1 MTGRRPHID
10 RNRLAALR
18 DLKSLLRRMTPA
30 RPEPSTALG
39 RRGEWL
45 SIGLVCPYSFS
56 QPGGVQNHVL
66 GLASWLR
73 SQGHVVHVLGPGHPG
88 LRTLEGLGLPREC
101 FTSTGMTVPVRAN
114 GSVARLGFGLGAA
127 TRVRAWLESQYF
139 DVIHLHE
146 PLTPSSSLLALWNAD
161 RPLVATFHTSFED
174 SAFADSAVL
183 RAARRLAPGSVARI
197 DEAVA
202 VSGAAAEAA
211 RRYWRVDPMIIGN
224 GVDTGPLASAWAPP
238 GRWRGGDHPRI
249 CFLGRFEE
257 PRKGFAVFEDVV
269 ERVRLAHP
277 DLEAVVVGPG
287 DPPDDAEAHQQIRF
301 LGPLPDPQR
310 DAVLGA
316 SDVYLAPNTGGESFG
331 IVLVEAMAAGAAV
344 VASDLSGFREV
355 VTDSRG
361 VIGWLAP
368 VGDVTALCRGVNQAL
383 AGHGHDLRQRG
394 LSRARQFDWNC
405 VGPRLVGRY
414 RAAMRDRSLR

>member
-1 MTGRRPHID
+1 MTARRRGAGRRAD
-10 RNRLAALR
+10 TLR
-18 DLKSLLRRMTPA
+18 DLRSLMRRLTPAPRESRPALRRQ
-30 RPEPSTALG
+30 
-39 RRGEWL
+39 GEWL
-45 SIGLVCPYSFS
+45 SIGLVCPYSFTR
-56 QPGGVQNHVL
+56 PGGVQNHVL

-73 SQGHVVHVLGPGHPG
+73 SQGHVVHILGPGHPG
-88 LRTLEGLGLPREC
+88 RRTLEGLGLPPEC
-101 FTSTGMTVPVRAN
+101 FTTTGLTVPVPAN
-114 GSVARLGFGLGAA
+114 GSVARLSFGLGPA
-127 TRVRAWLESQYF
+127 TRVRGWLESQYF

-161 RPLVATFHTSFED
+161 RPLVATFHSCFED

-183 RAARRLAPGSVARI
+183 RAARRLAPSSVARI

-202 VSGAAAEAA
+202 VSQAAAGAA
-211 RRYWRVDPMIIGN
+211 RRYWQVDPTIIGN
-224 GVDTGPLASAWAPP
+224 GVDTGPLASGWAPP

-249 CFLGRFEE
+249 CFLGRFGE

-269 ERVRLAHP
+269 ERVRLVHP

-287 DPPDDAEAHQQIRF
+287 DPPGATGGITF
-301 LGPLPDPQR
+301 LGPLPDAER
-310 DAVLGA
+310 DAVLGR

-368 VGDVTALCRGVNQAL
+368 VADVTALSRGVNQAL
-383 AGHGHDLRQRG
+383 AGHDADRQERG
-394 LSRARQFDWNC
+394 LRRARQFDWET
-405 VGPRLVGRY
+405 VGPALVERY
-414 RAAMRDRSLR
+414 RAAMVDRSMR